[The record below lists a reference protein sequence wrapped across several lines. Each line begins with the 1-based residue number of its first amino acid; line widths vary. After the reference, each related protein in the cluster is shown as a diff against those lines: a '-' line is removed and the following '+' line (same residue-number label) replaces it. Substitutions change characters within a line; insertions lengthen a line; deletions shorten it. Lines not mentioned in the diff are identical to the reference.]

1 MVQHTCHDERWSPD
15 IYCELFGLSFS
26 HSKHRFFSQG
36 FRGQIWKTSGCFPGG
51 CKCQWPL
58 PSWLIPKRWYT
69 YPSEK
74 YEFVNGKDDIPYI
87 YILYEM
93 ENKTY
98 LKPPTRPYL
107 FHTSSKRRFSISRSD
122 HGHHGHHGHLS
133 KKLVVSA
140 ITGQGCI
147 LHGWRGGAARV
158 FSGSKR
164 SWASWECAGGLYGY
178 DMLW

>member
-26 HSKHRFFSQG
+26 HSKHRFFH
-36 FRGQIWKTSGCFPGG
+36 KASGAKSGKQAVVFQVDASASDRCHHGWSLSGG
-51 CKCQWPL
+51 IPTRLKNMS
-58 PSWLIPKRWYT
+58 SWMGRMT
-69 YPSEK
+69 YH
-74 YEFVNGKDDIPYI
+74 I